1 MTRFYMLLVGEN
13 SYVSQTNFVCLPD
26 PHPFSAFER
35 FDCAPARRVPH
46 FVRSVSPDGDE
57 GAALDSQGGR
67 VPLDSRLGVA
77 VSGTRAAK

>member
-1 MTRFYMLLVGEN
+1 MTNYNLAVSEDRLNKDNVLLVGEN
-13 SYVSQTNFVCLPD
+13 SCFP

-46 FVRSVSPDGDE
+46 SVRSVSPDGDE

-67 VPLDSRLGVA
+67 VPLDSRFWVD
-77 VSGTRAAK
+77 KK